1 MSVPKERPERGGA
14 KGATR
19 VRASRWLAAVMGL
32 AVALLATGCLT
43 LTNHSQSCTSSGG
56 LLGPSE
62 FTCSGTAEI
71 AKGEGPLTFDGEDE
85 DDPDYRMD
93 LTVSVESGTMDV
105 FADTA
110 DGGREG
116 GEVSPGNPLR
126 IQAVVPSS
134 EEDVSVDLAVK
145 GGEEA
150 EVGGLG
156 YEGAFVEAE

>member
-1 MSVPKERPERGGA
+1 MNATKERPGREEATQG
-14 KGATR
+14 KGP
-19 VRASRWLAAVMGL
+19 RWLAAPMGL
-32 AVALLATGCLT
+32 AVVLLATGCLT

-56 LLGPSE
+56 MLGPSE
-62 FTCSGTAEI
+62 FTCSGTAETV
-71 AKGEGPLTFDGEDE
+71 KGEGPLTFDGEDD

-105 FADTA
+105 VADA
-110 DGGREG
+110 VDGGQKG
-116 GEVSPGNPLR
+116 GEVSPGNPVR

-134 EEDVSVDLAVK
+134 DEDVSVDLAVK

-156 YEGAFVEAE
+156 YEATFREAE